1 YQPGHYAIKAAAQA
15 DYEGFFR
22 QEMAFRRALSYPPVS
37 HVLVALILSAKEP
50 RADGAAVLLSGAAGE
65 FVRENGLS
73 TTVVGPAP
81 ASLAKANDLY
91 RRMVYFKETDYSW
104 LVALKN
110 FLEGYILYSEHFKN
124 VNVQFDFD
132 PISGY

>member
-1 YQPGHYAIKAAAQA
+1 MVV
-15 DYEGFFR
+15 R
-22 QEMAFRRALSYPPVS
+22 
-37 HVLVALILSAKEP
+37 ILSVKE
-50 RADGAAVLLSGAAGE
+50 AGVHSAAELIAGAAGQ
-65 FVRENGLS
+65 FIKENGLC

-104 LVALKN
+104 LTALKN

-124 VNVQFDFD
+124 VNIQFDFD
-132 PISGY
+132 PVSGY